1 MCVVGGRSARCI
13 RGRQSKTGAPAEG
26 PTVIGVLKT
35 WELVQSRAVFLE
47 KLGRIRAT
55 RPRAARFGGAAHVGP
70 RLPRCPFLGSE

>member
-1 MCVVGGRSARCI
+1 MCVVGGRSSRCI

-47 KLGRIRAT
+47 KLGAFERRVRVPHALGEL
-55 RPRAARFGGAAHVGP
+55 RMSVPA
-70 RLPRCPFLGSE
+70 FLGVRF